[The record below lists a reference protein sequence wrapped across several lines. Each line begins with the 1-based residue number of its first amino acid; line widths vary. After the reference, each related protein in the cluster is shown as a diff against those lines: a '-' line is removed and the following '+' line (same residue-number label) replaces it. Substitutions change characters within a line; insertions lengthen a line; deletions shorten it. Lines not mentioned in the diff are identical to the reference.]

1 MQKSLLIFSFILLIT
16 CPGKVRGQDQFIDLA
31 TQQLFDS
38 LDARV
43 KALESELPRLS
54 RSQSMNYFFKKRELD
69 HTIFLTY
76 YHRYI
81 FDEDLEKA
89 KDLIESR
96 LQAARKRFD
105 SESVKFFEQYAGKLT
120 KEQIAQQRRYQL
132 LFAREK
138 NFKKELYRFIEAGD
152 EYSLKRAERMVSLAM
167 KYAEEKKLEMVSQYL
182 ISYRHLIEATIYDF
196 YSDYD
201 LKKLTYNEGQFNKVF
216 LPLVESD
223 SLERIQEAGELVS
236 HCYSYASS
244 LNTRLDTSF
253 FVLQKNVVAT
263 SISDYH
269 DRAGNNVSLASLN
282 GQSVVARLDSVNR
295 EGIYKWHDKI
305 LVIGHFLPSSKSEQ
319 VKSGEAIISADRKL
333 LEYIRI
339 NRLARLGNEVRMG
352 HTFLI
357 PYQDDR
363 SSSDFIFNPN
373 KMKYQYMVC
382 YTVIKSQTLT
392 RDVSKYLPPLQ
403 FEFELSETEN

>member
-1 MQKSLLIFSFILLIT
+1 MCPILIPP
-16 CPGKVRGQDQFIDLA
+16 CA
-31 TQQLFDS
+31 
-38 LDARV
+38 
-43 KALESELPRLS
+43 
-54 RSQSMNYFFKKRELD
+54 
-69 HTIFLTY
+69 
-76 YHRYI
+76 
-81 FDEDLEKA
+81 
-89 KDLIESR
+89 LIE
-96 LQAARKRFD
+96 
-105 SESVKFFEQYAGKLT
+105 
-120 KEQIAQQRRYQL
+120 
-132 LFAREK
+132 
-138 NFKKELYRFIEAGD
+138 
-152 EYSLKRAERMVSLAM
+152 
-167 KYAEEKKLEMVSQYL
+167 
-182 ISYRHLIEATIYDF
+182 
-196 YSDYD
+196 
-201 LKKLTYNEGQFNKVF
+201 VF

-373 KMKYQYMVC
+373 KMKYWEMV
-382 YTVIKSQTLT
+382 VA
-392 RDVSKYLPPLQ
+392 
-403 FEFELSETEN
+403 